1 LKVLKNIEPLLV
13 DVSLGLGGINCD
25 IGLTNLV
32 PINVMGGGILKIF
45 SIILAILDT
54 ENGIVL
60 IDEIENG
67 LYYSSQEILWN
78 AVLEIARECNVQI
91 FATTHSIENIKALSS
106 SHSKIWQKQNVDNL
120 RLYRIE
126 RKNGGFK
133 VLTYNSKMLAE
144 SLDSKWEVR

>member
-1 LKVLKNIEPLLV
+1 
-13 DVSLGLGGINCD
+13 
-25 IGLTNLV
+25 
-32 PINVMGGGILKIF
+32 MGGGILKIF